1 MSWRDL
7 APLMKPRSVAVV
19 GASEKAGFGKRAL
32 DNLLL
37 QGFQGPVFP
46 VNPRYPELAGVRCY
60 PDLESLPEAPDCAVI
75 VSPLPTVPGLLEAA
89 ARRRVP
95 AAIVMAGGY
104 AESGLEGARRQEELV
119 LQCRAHGIL
128 LCGPNCLG
136 IANIGTGAVMYG
148 VPMGGKLSRGGVGL
162 IGQSGG
168 VTIHTTLTLMRT
180 RGVGF
185 SHFISCGNQADI
197 TLEEYIHYLLE
208 DDGTQV
214 VVVFAEGFRR
224 APDLRELGRLALERD
239 KPIIVFKAGNSPVA
253 ARMARAHTGS
263 LAGDREVAQAALRQF
278 GVVQVHSHNE
288 LVETISLFSSREVL
302 QRYHGGRRLAVLTGS
317 GGTCS
322 IAADAGHNAGLEFP
336 ELAEVTRER
345 IRAAL
350 PSYGEPRNPVDATDV
365 MFTDQKMLPA
375 MLGPL
380 LEDPN
385 LGLIAVNIGA
395 QVPSGES
402 YRYWRWMSEATVA
415 LAANANKPVI
425 AFNPLIGGARDPE
438 VIGLLRQGGIPF
450 LDGTELAFA
459 AIANLARYREARD
472 AAGEVASE
480 APTCGAASIRL
491 GGPLGTP
498 AAFDLLR
505 AYGIPAVPSALARDI
520 DGAAAEAARLGF
532 PVALKVESAD
542 VLHKTDAG
550 GVALALGTE
559 AEVREAFK
567 RVIASVARRHPGAA
581 IDGVVVQRMA
591 ARGLEMILGIKRDPE
606 FGPAVV
612 CGLGGIYTEVL
623 ADVAIGIP
631 PLSAPQAERMLRG
644 LKCWPLLNGA
654 RGLPLADVPALRDA
668 LVALS
673 RLAADLGDGIE
684 GMDINPLIVHPSGQG
699 VSAVDAL
706 FVMPGAAP

>member
-1 MSWRDL
+1 
-7 APLMKPRSVAVV
+7 MKPRSVAVI

-32 DNLLL
+32 DNLLH
-37 QGFQGPVFP
+37 QGFQGGVYP

-75 VSPLPTVPGLLEAA
+75 VSPLPTVPDLLEVA

-104 AESGLEGARRQEELV
+104 AESGPEGARLQEALV
-119 LQCRAHGIL
+119 NQCRAHGIL

-148 VPMGGKLSRGGVGL
+148 VPMGGKLLQGGVGL

-197 TLEEYIHYLLE
+197 TLEEYIRYLIE

-263 LAGDREVAQAALRQF
+263 LAGDREVARAALRQF
-278 GVVQVHSHNE
+278 GVIQVHSHNE
-288 LVETISLFSSREVL
+288 LVETISLFSCRAVL
-302 QRYHGGRRLAVLTGS
+302 QRYRGGRRLAVLTGS

-322 IAADAGHNAGLEFP
+322 IVADAGHAAGLEFP
-336 ELAEVTRER
+336 ELAEATRER
-345 IRAAL
+345 IRAVL
-350 PSYGEPRNPVDATDV
+350 PSYGEPRNPVDGTDV

-385 LGLIAVNIGA
+385 LDFVAVNIGA

-402 YRYWRWMSEATVA
+402 YRYWRPMSEATVA
-415 LAANANKPVI
+415 LADKAGKPVV

-438 VIGLLRQGGIPF
+438 VVGLLREGGVPF
-450 LDGTELAFA
+450 LDGTELALT
-459 AIANLARYREARD
+459 AIANLARYRSFRETARD
-472 AAGEVASE
+472 DG
-480 APTCGAASIRL
+480 PGAVR
-491 GGPLGTP
+491 P
-498 AAFDLLR
+498 AAQRPPLDRAPNTKAAFELLR
-505 AYGIPAVPSALARDI
+505 TYGIPVVPTALARDA
-520 DGAAAEAARLGF
+520 DAVVQEAARLGY

-542 VLHKTDAG
+542 VPHKTDAG
-550 GVALALGTE
+550 GVALALGSE
-559 AEVREAFK
+559 AEVRDAFK
-567 RVIASVARRHPGAA
+567 RVTAAVAQRHPGAA

-591 ARGLEMILGIKRDPE
+591 GRGLEMILGIKRDPE

-612 CGLGGIYTEVL
+612 CGLGGIYTEVF

-631 PLSAPQAERMLRG
+631 PLGPSQAERMLRS
-644 LKCWPLLNGA
+644 LKCWPLLDGA
-654 RGLPLADVPALRDA
+654 RGLPPADVPALRDA

-673 RLAADLGDGIE
+673 RLAADLGSEIE

-706 FVMPGAAP
+706 FVMPGAST